1 MRPTNICVRI
11 SRVTDRSTCTC
22 TCRIR
27 IYIWIRTSTRK
38 YRPFC
43 AIGSG
48 GYDFV
53 SSIVEKVELALGRT
67 VPKDKILTRP
77 SKEGK
82 WVSVKIG
89 PLYVEDKETVVAV
102 YTEIKKETRVRYC
115 L

>member
-1 MRPTNICVRI
+1 MFQKPN
-11 SRVTDRSTCTC
+11 
-22 TCRIR
+22 
-27 IYIWIRTSTRK
+27 K
-38 YRPFC
+38 QYRPFC

-48 GYDFV
+48 GDDFV
-53 SSIVEKVELALGRT
+53 TSIVEKAELGLGRAI
-67 VPKDKILTRP
+67 PKDKITTRP